1 MLVFVNVRGF
11 SIKVLK
17 SLESHDSVVNR
28 GTIITIV
35 ALSFETLALS
45 SSILLSIL
53 EIADTEKL
61 TLLPQ
66 TIFLRKS

>member
-17 SLESHDSVVNR
+17 SLESRDSVVNR